1 MIGFLASHLWWVLGL
16 IVMAGFIFVPAAA
29 WKFRWPIAVVCAAA
43 FAAVFWADARQMELQ
58 LKQAHVERAESAAKR
73 AHAAV
78 DYLNALRARDAAHA
92 VTVADLAAQHARDQT
107 DAEHAMDDLRRQ
119 LRAGDLRLRARF
131 QCATAAVAGGLPAA
145 GAGAVAG
152 GADGATH
159 AGLGAADA
167 EFLVRI
173 AADGDAAIRERN
185 LAVAVAEQYRAAC
198 SAPAAVTP

>member
-1 MIGFLASHLWWVLGL
+1 
-16 IVMAGFIFVPAAA
+16 
-29 WKFRWPIAVVCAAA
+29 
-43 FAAVFWADARQMELQ
+43 
-58 LKQAHVERAESAAKR
+58 
-73 AHAAV
+73 V

-131 QCATAAVAGGLPAA
+131 QCASPAVAGGLPDT

-152 GADGATH
+152 GADGTAH

-173 AADGDAAIRERN
+173 VADGDAAIRERN